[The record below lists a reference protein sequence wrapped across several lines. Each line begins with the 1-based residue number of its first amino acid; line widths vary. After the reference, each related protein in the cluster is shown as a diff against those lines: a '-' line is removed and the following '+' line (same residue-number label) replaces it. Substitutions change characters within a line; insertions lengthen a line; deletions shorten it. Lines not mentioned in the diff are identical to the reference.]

1 MTEIEGRFFHIR
13 EALRASYVFGM
24 LNNAVLNDLAGC
36 LELHTVGC
44 GDVILRE
51 GDAADSMLILL
62 SGRLRV
68 SRRDAQ
74 GTLNLYNEIRP
85 GESVGEAGMILQQP
99 RAADVTAIRDSTLA
113 ILQRKNF
120 ERLLAEH
127 PIPLNRVFSQAIFNH
142 MRHTPQVLER
152 QYAHSFVVIP
162 LHAGDAAAEVARSL
176 TTAFSRTGRVCHM
189 PAKVQSPAAT
199 SDESGDLELDRLA
212 ALEREFDYLVYEG
225 EAGITPWTRRA
236 FRQAD
241 QVIFVAASD
250 AAPVHAQI
258 GKPLAE
264 ETGYALK
271 RKHLVLVHPAGATAA
286 GPVDQWRSNPDFERV
301 YLIRRGNDRDC
312 GRLARFIT
320 GAAFGLVLGG
330 GGARGFA
337 HIGILRALEEAGIPI
352 DVVGGNSMGALI
364 GAQYACG
371 TPLDD
376 ILAQTSRF
384 ARGGERPTIPVIS
397 LLSGRRI
404 ERDLRRIFGEALI
417 EHLWLPYFAAACN
430 LSEAVTAVQDSGPL
444 WRAVLA
450 SNSPAGLLPPV
461 PSNGHL
467 LVDGAI
473 LDNVPVGAMRQRLG
487 IPLEKRRGSGT
498 IIAVDVDVRAELGVG
513 PEITR
518 LSAWQT
524 IKARLTGSGDALL
537 PGIGDILYRAGHIGG
552 LQQRER
558 TMKIADHYLEPPV
571 ARFPLM
577 AYQSAA
583 EIAEVGYLYAR
594 EQIERWHSKAPK

>member
-1 MTEIEGRFFHIR
+1 MTEIENRLSR
-13 EALRASYVFGM
+13 MRKALRASYIFGT
-24 LNNAVLNDLAGC
+24 LDDAVLNDLARC
-36 LELHTVGC
+36 LELRTVGC
-44 GDVILRE
+44 GAIILRE
-51 GDAADSMLILL
+51 GDPADSMLILL
-62 SGRLRV
+62 NGRLRV
-68 SRRDAQ
+68 SRRAAQ

-113 ILQRKNF
+113 ILQRKSF
-120 ERLLAEH
+120 ERLLVDH
-127 PIPLNRVFSQAIFNH
+127 PIPLNRVFSQVIFNH
-142 MRHTPQVLER
+142 LRHTPQTVER
-152 QYAHSFVVIP
+152 QYAQSFVVIP
-162 LHAGDAAAEVARSL
+162 LHHGDTATEVARSL
-176 TTAFSRTGRVCHM
+176 TVELSRTGRVCHM
-189 PAKVQSPAAT
+189 SAKVHSAPALRDH
-199 SDESGDLELDRLA
+199 SGESELERLA

-225 EAGITPWTRRA
+225 EASITPWTRRA

-250 AAPVHAQI
+250 AASDHAHN

-264 ETGYALK
+264 EAGYALK
-271 RKHLVLVHPAGATAA
+271 RKHFVLVHPAEAKAA
-286 GPVDQWRSNPDFERV
+286 GPLDQWRSNPDFERV
-301 YLIRRGNDRDC
+301 YLIRRGNDRDSS
-312 GRLARFIT
+312 RLARFIT
-320 GAAFGLVLGG
+320 GNAFGLVLGG

-337 HIGILRALEEAGIPI
+337 HVGVLRALEEAGIPV

-384 ARGGERPTIPVIS
+384 ARGGERPTIPIIS

-404 ERDLRRIFGEALI
+404 ERDLRRIFGETVI
-417 EHLWLPYFAAACN
+417 EQLWLPYFAAACN

-498 IIAVDVDVRAELGVG
+498 IIAVDVDVQAELGVG
-513 PEITR
+513 TEITR
-518 LSAWQT
+518 LSAWDT
-524 IKARLTGSGDALL
+524 IKARLTGFESGL

-577 AYQSAA
+577 AYQSAP
-583 EIAEVGYLYAR
+583 EIAEVGYRYAR

>member
-1 MTEIEGRFFHIR
+1 
-13 EALRASYVFGM
+13 
-24 LNNAVLNDLAGC
+24 VLDDLAGC

-44 GDVILRE
+44 GTVILRE
-51 GDAADSMLILL
+51 GDVADSMLILL

-68 SRRDAQ
+68 SRRDPQ

-85 GESVGEAGMILQQP
+85 GESVGETGMILQQA

-113 ILQRKNF
+113 ILQRKSF
-120 ERLLAEH
+120 ETLLADH

-142 MRHTPQVLER
+142 LRHTPQALGR
-152 QYAHSFVVIP
+152 KYAHSFVVIP

-176 TTAFSRTGRVCHM
+176 TAAFSRTGRVSHV
-189 PAKVQSPAAT
+189 PATIQSPAAIDDT
-199 SDESGDLELDRLA
+199 SGEPELARLS

-225 EAGITPWTRRA
+225 EPGVTPWTRRA

-241 QVIFVAASD
+241 QVIFVATSD
-250 AAPVHAQI
+250 ASPDHAQI
-258 GKPLAE
+258 AKPLAD

-271 RKHLVLVHPAGATAA
+271 RKHLVLLHPAGAAAA
-286 GPVDQWRSNPDFERV
+286 GPADQWRSNLDFERV
-301 YLIRRGNDRDC
+301 YLVRRGNDRDY

-320 GAAFGLVLGG
+320 GNAFGLVLGG

-337 HIGILRALEEAGIPI
+337 HIGVLRALEESGIPV

-376 ILAQTSRF
+376 LLAQTRRF

-404 ERDLRRIFGEALI
+404 ERDLRRIFGETLI
-417 EHLWLPYFAAACN
+417 ERLWLPYFAAACN

-461 PSNGHL
+461 PSNGRL

-473 LDNVPVGAMRQRLG
+473 LDNVPVVAMRQRLG

-498 IIAVDVDVRAELGVG
+498 IIAVDVDVQAELGVE

-518 LSAWQT
+518 LSAWRT
-524 IKARLTGSGDALL
+524 LKARLTGSEEAL

-577 AYQSAA
+577 AYQSAT
-583 EIAEVGYLYAR
+583 EIAEVGYRYAR
-594 EQIERWHSKAPK
+594 ERIERWNSKAPGR

>member
-1 MTEIEGRFFHIR
+1 LTETTEQLSRIR
-13 EALRASYVFGM
+13 EALRTSHVFGM
-24 LNNAVLNDLAGC
+24 LDDAVLNDLAGC

-51 GDAADSMLILL
+51 GDVADSMLILL

-85 GESVGEAGMILQQP
+85 GECVGETGMILQQA

-113 ILQRKNF
+113 MLHRESF
-120 ERLLAEH
+120 ERLLADH
-127 PIPLNRVFSQAIFNH
+127 PIPLNRVFSQAIFNNL
-142 MRHTPQVLER
+142 RHAAQALGR
-152 QYAHSFVVIP
+152 KYAHSFVVIP
-162 LHAGDAAAEVARSL
+162 LHAGDAASEVARSL
-176 TTAFSRTGRVCHM
+176 TEAFSRNGRASHI

-199 SDESGDLELDRLA
+199 GDNSEEPDLGWLA

-225 EAGITPWTRRA
+225 EAGITPWTQLA

-241 QVIFVAASD
+241 QVIFVATSD
-250 AAPVHAQI
+250 TSPNHAQI
-258 GKPLAE
+258 AKSLAE

-286 GPVDQWRSNPDFERV
+286 GPAEQWRSNPDFERV
-301 YLIRRGNDRDC
+301 YLVRRGNDRDY

-320 GAAFGLVLGG
+320 GNAFGLVLGG

-337 HIGILRALEEAGIPI
+337 HIGVLRALEEAGIPI

-364 GAQYACG
+364 GAQYAYG

-376 ILAQTSRF
+376 LLGQTHRF

-404 ERDLRRIFGEALI
+404 ERDLRRIFGETLI
-417 EHLWLPYFAAACN
+417 ERLWLPYFAAACN

-461 PSNGHL
+461 PSNGQL

-473 LDNVPVGAMRQRLG
+473 LDNVPVVAMRQRLG
-487 IPLEKRRGSGT
+487 IPLERRRGSGT
-498 IIAVDVDVRAELGVG
+498 IIAVDVDVRAEFGVG

-518 LSAWQT
+518 LSAWRT
-524 IKARLTGSGDALL
+524 IKARLTGSGDEL

-552 LQQRER
+552 LQKREQ
-558 TMKIADHYLEPPV
+558 TMKIANHYLQPPV

-583 EIAEVGYLYAR
+583 EIAEVGYRYAR
-594 EQIERWHSKAPK
+594 EQIERWHSKAPKQ